1 MWVISHVNQ
10 ITHHGQLYC
19 GNHTSSWP
27 RLIENTF
34 RRLQNQTHTEW
45 KLFQLLDLLNSLI
58 EFSLKFNDLVA
69 FLYIHTSPG
78 WIRQSDNLSNEK
90 AIENNR
96 DSRVEIHKSLSKS
109 LRVKICIWYF
119 FTCSSSKRSLTLGFP
134 LAVLP
139 LAVKLDGSWLFD
151 RGGELWPTGSKPNL
165 LQSTFPLPFSVI
177 SSILLKLH
185 PSKAQAWKNSEDL
198 AGPWKKKLR

>member
-1 MWVISHVNQ
+1 MWVISHVNH
-10 ITHHGQLYC
+10 ITHHGQLYS

-34 RRLQNQTHTEW
+34 RRLQNQTHTEG

-78 WIRQSDNLSNEK
+78 WNRQSDNLSNEK

-96 DSRVEIHKSLSKS
+96 DI
-109 LRVKICIWYF
+109 
-119 FTCSSSKRSLTLGFP
+119 
-134 LAVLP
+134 
-139 LAVKLDGSWLFD
+139 D
-151 RGGELWPTGSKPNL
+151 
-165 LQSTFPLPFSVI
+165 
-177 SSILLKLH
+177 SIR
-185 PSKAQAWKNSEDL
+185 E
-198 AGPWKKKLR
+198 